1 VNFTL
6 ATSHQPGPHNSP
18 TCLVRTRRAQ
28 LETMTKLMCSEVE
41 AELAA
46 TSVRGGGKRRRD

>member
-1 VNFTL
+1 MNFTL